1 MHKKGVPQPATRP
14 KLLHIFTHRA
24 QLQLTLGHLDHVFQ
38 QHGAGH
44 RAYTAWY
51 RGDKRAFVLNTFK
64 IDIAAK
70 LAVFVSIHS
79 DVNHNCA
86 VFNHIGSYKF
96 RFTDSGNKDICTF
109 GNFFKV
115 NSF

>member
-44 RAYTAWY
+44 RAYTAWIRRVY
-51 RGDKRAFVLNTFK
+51 TELDDLGD
-64 IDIAAK
+64 
-70 LAVFVSIHS
+70 LALDDLPS
-79 DVNHNCA
+79 
-86 VFNHIGSYKF
+86 
-96 RFTDSGNKDICTF
+96 
-109 GNFFKV
+109 
-115 NSF
+115 